1 MQNTPQKK
9 KKKNLWQRD
18 FDILFDFRTFY
29 PDGVLFVAPVSSLRT
44 DASSN
49 VFKRILLNQT
59 QGTKSKPKHFVSLV
73 LRDGQL
79 SFLVVSGRKRE
90 EKRVPVKLNDGHW
103 HHVHLT
109 SVNKKLTIRV
119 EMEGSNGGHVEGGS
133 TQIRLPKHLG
143 VSNNMHIGGIGNML
157 LDGGDVF
164 LPVENSMLEQFKGC
178 IRRFRVNNHTYDL
191 AMLGNHL
198 NVGQCFPRVE
208 KGSYFPGDAYAVYG
222 EYIKTYK
229 NPSTLTITLAISE
242 RKFHV
247 GKHLELQFEFRTS
260 ELNGV
265 LLSVSEQN
273 GFPALSI
280 ELFGGKVRFFIIK
293 PNCL

>member
-1 MQNTPQKK
+1 M
-9 KKKNLWQRD
+9 
-18 FDILFDFRTFY
+18 
-29 PDGVLFVAPVSSLRT
+29 
-44 DASSN
+44 
-49 VFKRILLNQT
+49 
-59 QGTKSKPKHFVSLV
+59 

-79 SFLVVSGRKRE
+79 NFLVVSGRKRE
-90 EKRVPVKLNDGHW
+90 EKRVPLKLNDGHW

-119 EMEGSNGGHVEGGS
+119 EIEGSNGGHPEGAS

-157 LDGGDVF
+157 LDGGGIF

-222 EYIKTYK
+222 EDKTLQY
-229 NPSTLTITLAISE
+229 PFITILLTHFNYYRTE
-242 RKFHV
+242 VPCRKTF
-247 GKHLELQFEFRTS
+247 GTS
-260 ELNGV
+260 
-265 LLSVSEQN
+265 
-273 GFPALSI
+273 I
-280 ELFGGKVRFFIIK
+280 
-293 PNCL
+293 